1 MARRLSTQ
9 PETGWTLT
17 TSGYMGCLFAV
28 VSGTSQLNQGE
39 TSHNWEILNWGNG
52 TNTSD
57 IGYKY
62 AAVFAEAE
70 IPSETQTGISTPE
83 LPREGL
89 EIRNGKF
96 VLSGSGRAVEVFS
109 INGRRV
115 VATSLNRLHGIYIV
129 RDGSHTYKV
138 YF

>member
-1 MARRLSTQ
+1 MQDGNARSL
-9 PETGWTLT
+9 
-17 TSGYMGCLFAV
+17 C
-28 VSGTSQLNQGE
+28 
-39 TSHNWEILNWGNG
+39 

-57 IGYKY
+57 IGCKY